1 MGVIDEFKS
10 EKNIKI
16 IFNAAE
22 KMINDK
28 YNSLNITQNDIM
40 NMIGNTINSI
50 CSDAILLN
58 KVVKVMELNKIS
70 LSKVKDHLDN
80 IINKQNEI
88 PAEEKKEDEIDQ
100 DKYDSEQLLL
110 KVLELEEKRSAANSL
125 SSIKQS
131 QLSQTISKPNQ
142 SNQPNQPNQLNHPI
156 QPLQPLQTQPVINDN
171 QTLNN
176 MDINMKILEKI
187 EAIAKDRVEIKYKNI
202 IINSY
207 SRDWDINLNRNKLS
221 FSINVNMQYNIIKPY
236 KLILPK
242 TIKNKTPYVT
252 MNITDGKHSNKVN
265 YIIKN
270 ICSNCD
276 NSWDIW
282 EPLNNDIS
290 LLLTEKKWQV
300 YFTDFTNKDLEMGAD
315 GINIIEVVD
324 NEDKTFDIKIDNSD
338 TFAFNNFNIEL
349 LNNFDNILLK
359 TNEDDHV
366 ILKVIKISNNNTLT
380 VYNEKINK
388 LSLINATLLN
398 YKAQYSI
405 ILNYCYKNIL

>member
-88 PAEEKKEDEIDQ
+88 PTEEKKEEEIDQ

-131 QLSQTISKPNQ
+131 QLSNTISKPNQ
-142 SNQPNQPNQLNHPI
+142 LI
-156 QPLQPLQTQPVINDN
+156 QPLQPLQPQPVLNDN

-270 ICSNCD
+270 ICSDCD

-282 EPLNNDIS
+282 EPLNNNIS

-324 NEDKTFDIKIDNSD
+324 NEDETFDIKIDNSD
-338 TFAFNNFNIEL
+338 IFAFNNFNIEL

-359 TNEDDHV
+359 TNEDDNI
-366 ILKVIKISNNNTLT
+366 ILKVIKISNYNTLT

>member
-88 PAEEKKEDEIDQ
+88 PTEEKKEEEIDQ

-131 QLSQTISKPNQ
+131 QLSNTISKPNQ
-142 SNQPNQPNQLNHPI
+142 LI
-156 QPLQPLQTQPVINDN
+156 QPLQPLQPQPVLNDN

-270 ICSNCD
+270 ICSDCD

-282 EPLNNDIS
+282 EPLNNNIS

-324 NEDKTFDIKIDNSD
+324 NEDETFDIKIDNSD
-338 TFAFNNFNIEL
+338 IFAFNNFNIEL

-359 TNEDDHV
+359 TNEDDNI
-366 ILKVIKISNNNTLT
+366 ILKVIKINDNTLT

>member
-10 EKNIKI
+10 EKNLKI

-40 NMIGNTINSI
+40 NIVGNTINSI

-80 IINKQNEI
+80 IISKQNEI
-88 PAEEKKEDEIDQ
+88 PVEEKKEEIDH

-110 KVLELEEKRSAANSL
+110 KVLELEEKRSAASSL
-125 SSIKQS
+125 TSIKQS
-131 QLSQTISKPNQ
+131 QSSQSLQSSQSKPIQ
-142 SNQPNQPNQLNHPI
+142 SQSML
-156 QPLQPLQTQPVINDN
+156 NDN

-176 MDINMKILEKI
+176 IDMNIKILEKI
-187 EAIAKDRVEIKYKNI
+187 ESIAKDKTEIKYKNI

-207 SRDWDINLNRNKLS
+207 SRDWGINLNRNKLS
-221 FSINVNMQYNIIKPY
+221 FSININMQYNIIKPY

-242 TIKNKTPYVT
+242 IIKNKTPYVT
-252 MNITDGKHSNKVN
+252 MIITDGKHTNKVN
-265 YIIKN
+265 YIIKK
-270 ICSNCD
+270 ICPQYDSC
-276 NSWDIW
+276 WDIW

-300 YFTDFTNKDLEMGAD
+300 YFTDFTNKDLEMGTD
-315 GINIIEVVD
+315 GINVIEVVD
-324 NEDKTFDIKIDNSD
+324 NEDKTFDITIDNSD
-338 TFAFNNFNIEL
+338 IFAFNNFNIEL

-359 TNEDDHV
+359 TNEDDNI
-366 ILKVIKISNNNTLT
+366 ILKVIKINNNILT
-380 VYNEKINK
+380 IYNEKINK

-405 ILNYCYKNIL
+405 ILNYYYKNVL

>member
-16 IFNAAE
+16 IFNAAD
-22 KMINDK
+22 KMIIDK

-88 PAEEKKEDEIDQ
+88 PVEEKKEEEINQ

-110 KVLELEEKRSAANSL
+110 KVLELEEKRSAANSM

-131 QLSQTISKPNQ
+131 QLSQKISK
-142 SNQPNQPNQLNHPI
+142 PNQPNQLI
-156 QPLQPLQTQPVINDN
+156 QPLQPQPFLNDN

-176 MDINMKILEKI
+176 MDINIKILEKI
-187 EAIAKDRVEIKYKNI
+187 EAIAKDRIEIKYKNI

-236 KLILPK
+236 ILILPK
-242 TIKNKTPYVT
+242 TIKNKTPYIT

-270 ICSNCD
+270 ICLDRD

-315 GINIIEVVD
+315 GINIIEVID

-338 TFAFNNFNIEL
+338 IFAFNNFNIEL

-359 TNEDDHV
+359 TNEDDDI
-366 ILKVIKISNNNTLT
+366 ILKVIKINNNTLT

>member
-28 YNSLNITQNDIM
+28 YNSLNIAQNDIM

-80 IINKQNEI
+80 IINKQNEL
-88 PAEEKKEDEIDQ
+88 PVEEKKEEEIDQ

-110 KVLELEEKRSAANSL
+110 KVLELEEKRSATNSL

-131 QLSQTISKPNQ
+131 QLSQTISKPI
-142 SNQPNQPNQLNHPI
+142 QPNQLI
-156 QPLQPLQTQPVINDN
+156 QPQPVLNDN

-187 EAIAKDRVEIKYKNI
+187 ESIAKDKVEIKYKNI

-270 ICSNCD
+270 ICSQYD
-276 NSWDIW
+276 SSWDIW

>member
-28 YNSLNITQNDIM
+28 YNSLNIAQNDIM
-40 NMIGNTINSI
+40 NIVGNTINSI

-80 IINKQNEI
+80 IISKQNEI
-88 PAEEKKEDEIDQ
+88 PVEEKSDEIDQ

-110 KVLELEEKRSAANSL
+110 KVLELEEKRSAASSL
-125 SSIKQS
+125 TSIKQS
-131 QLSQTISKPNQ
+131 QSSQSSQSKPIQ
-142 SNQPNQPNQLNHPI
+142 SQSML
-156 QPLQPLQTQPVINDN
+156 NDN

-176 MDINMKILEKI
+176 IDMNIKILEKI
-187 EAIAKDRVEIKYKNI
+187 ESIAKDKIEIKYKNI

-221 FSINVNMQYNIIKPY
+221 FSININMQYNIIKPH

-242 TIKNKTPYVT
+242 IIKNKTPYVT
-252 MNITDGKHSNKVN
+252 MNITDGKHTNKVN
-265 YIIKN
+265 YTVKN
-270 ICSNCD
+270 ICPQYDSC
-276 NSWDIW
+276 WDIW

-290 LLLTEKKWQV
+290 LLLIEKKWQV

-315 GINIIEVVD
+315 GINVIEVVD
-324 NEDKTFDIKIDNSD
+324 NEDKTFDITIDNSD
-338 TFAFNNFNIEL
+338 IFAFNDFNIEL

-359 TNEDDHV
+359 TNEDDNI
-366 ILKVIKISNNNTLT
+366 ILKVIKINDNILT
-380 VYNEKINK
+380 IYNEKINK

>member
-28 YNSLNITQNDIM
+28 YNSLNIAQSDIM

-80 IINKQNEI
+80 IINKQNEL
-88 PAEEKKEDEIDQ
+88 PVEEKKDEEIDQ

-110 KVLELEEKRSAANSL
+110 KVLELEEKRTAANSL

-131 QLSQTISKPNQ
+131 QLSQTISKPI
-142 SNQPNQPNQLNHPI
+142 QPNQLI
-156 QPLQPLQTQPVINDN
+156 QPQPVLNDN

-187 EAIAKDRVEIKYKNI
+187 ESIAKDKVEIKYKNI

-221 FSINVNMQYNIIKPY
+221 FSINVNMQYNIIKPH

-270 ICSNCD
+270 ICSQYD
-276 NSWDIW
+276 SSWDIW

-338 TFAFNNFNIEL
+338 IFVFNDFNIEL

-366 ILKVIKISNNNTLT
+366 ILKIIKISNNNTFT

>member
-10 EKNIKI
+10 EKNVKI

-40 NMIGNTINSI
+40 NIVGNTINSI

-80 IINKQNEI
+80 IISKQNEI
-88 PAEEKKEDEIDQ
+88 PVEDKSDEIDQ

-110 KVLELEEKRSAANSL
+110 KVLELEEKRSAASSL
-125 SSIKQS
+125 TSIKQS
-131 QLSQTISKPNQ
+131 QSSQSKPIQ
-142 SNQPNQPNQLNHPI
+142 SQSML
-156 QPLQPLQTQPVINDN
+156 NDN

-176 MDINMKILEKI
+176 IDMNIKILEKI
-187 EAIAKDRVEIKYKNI
+187 ESIAKDKIEIKYKNI

-221 FSINVNMQYNIIKPY
+221 FSININMQYNIIKPY

-242 TIKNKTPYVT
+242 IIKNKTPYVT
-252 MNITDGKHSNKVN
+252 MNITDGKHTNKVN
-265 YIIKN
+265 YTVKN
-270 ICSNCD
+270 ICPQYDSC
-276 NSWDIW
+276 WDIW
-282 EPLNNDIS
+282 EPLNNNIS

-315 GINIIEVVD
+315 GINVIEVVD

-338 TFAFNNFNIEL
+338 IFAFNDFNIEL

-359 TNEDDHV
+359 TNEDDNI
-366 ILKVIKISNNNTLT
+366 ILKVIKINDNILT
-380 VYNEKINK
+380 IYNENINK

>member
-28 YNSLNITQNDIM
+28 YNSLNIAQSDIM

-80 IINKQNEI
+80 IINKQNEL
-88 PAEEKKEDEIDQ
+88 PVEEKKEEEIDQ

-110 KVLELEEKRSAANSL
+110 KVLELEEKRTAANSL

-131 QLSQTISKPNQ
+131 QLSQTISKPI
-142 SNQPNQPNQLNHPI
+142 QPNQLI
-156 QPLQPLQTQPVINDN
+156 QPQPVLNDN

-187 EAIAKDRVEIKYKNI
+187 ESIAKDKVEIKYKNI

-270 ICSNCD
+270 ICSQYD
-276 NSWDIW
+276 SSWDIW

>member
-28 YNSLNITQNDIM
+28 YNSLNIAQNDIM

-88 PAEEKKEDEIDQ
+88 PVEEKKEEEIDQ

-110 KVLELEEKRSAANSL
+110 KVLELEEKRTATNSL
-125 SSIKQS
+125 TSIKQS
-131 QLSQTISKPNQ
+131 QLSQTISKPIP
-142 SNQPNQPNQLNHPI
+142 SI
-156 QPLQPLQTQPVINDN
+156 QAQPVLNDN

-187 EAIAKDRVEIKYKNI
+187 ESIAKDKVEIKYKNI

-265 YIIKN
+265 YITKN
-270 ICSNCD
+270 ICSQYD
-276 NSWDIW
+276 SSWDIW

-338 TFAFNNFNIEL
+338 IFVFNDFNIEL

>member
-28 YNSLNITQNDIM
+28 YNSLNIAQNDIM

-80 IINKQNEI
+80 IINKQNEL
-88 PAEEKKEDEIDQ
+88 PVEEKKEEEIDQ

-110 KVLELEEKRSAANSL
+110 KVLELEEKRSATNSL

-131 QLSQTISKPNQ
+131 QLSQTISKPI
-142 SNQPNQPNQLNHPI
+142 QPNQLI
-156 QPLQPLQTQPVINDN
+156 QPQPVLNDN

-187 EAIAKDRVEIKYKNI
+187 ESIAKDKVEIKYKNI

-265 YIIKN
+265 YITKN
-270 ICSNCD
+270 ICSQYD
-276 NSWDIW
+276 SSWDIW

>member
-28 YNSLNITQNDIM
+28 YNSLNIAQNDIM

-80 IINKQNEI
+80 IINKQNEL
-88 PAEEKKEDEIDQ
+88 PVEEKKEEEIDQ

-110 KVLELEEKRSAANSL
+110 KVLELEEKRTATNSL
-125 SSIKQS
+125 TSIKQS
-131 QLSQTISKPNQ
+131 QLSQTISKPIP
-142 SNQPNQPNQLNHPI
+142 SI
-156 QPLQPLQTQPVINDN
+156 QAQPVLNDN

-187 EAIAKDRVEIKYKNI
+187 ESIAKDKVEIKYKNI

-270 ICSNCD
+270 ICSQYD
-276 NSWDIW
+276 SSWDIW

>member
-1 MGVIDEFKS
+1 
-10 EKNIKI
+10 
-16 IFNAAE
+16 
-22 KMINDK
+22 
-28 YNSLNITQNDIM
+28 
-40 NMIGNTINSI
+40 
-50 CSDAILLN
+50 
-58 KVVKVMELNKIS
+58 MELNKIS

-80 IINKQNEI
+80 IINKQNELQD
-88 PAEEKKEDEIDQ
+88 EEKKEEEIDQ

-110 KVLELEEKRSAANSL
+110 KVLELEEKRSATNSL

-131 QLSQTISKPNQ
+131 QLSQTISKPI
-142 SNQPNQPNQLNHPI
+142 QPNQLI
-156 QPLQPLQTQPVINDN
+156 QPQPVLNDN

-187 EAIAKDRVEIKYKNI
+187 ESIAKDKVEIKYKNI

-270 ICSNCD
+270 ICSQYD
-276 NSWDIW
+276 SSWDIW